1 MPKKDTADIFEE
13 KTSSLKKSQ
22 EKIKV
27 FKDLLDSL
35 DEIDSKKKLLWKE
48 IYDNAISDRNLADML
63 FTDSWQRM
71 NGQNALTHES
81 IGSTMA
87 KYLERM
93 CKSNEQILRLAE
105 LIQKA
110 EEKSNKI
117 DTDNLFNEIIGE

>member
-1 MPKKDTADIFEE
+1 MSSKKSE
-13 KTSSLKKSQ
+13 KTIDNNLDKVKSTDA
-22 EKIKV
+22 KV
-27 FKDLLDSL
+27 KAFGNLLDSIEDL
-35 DEIDSKKKLLWKE
+35 DDRKKLLWKE
-48 IYDNAISDRNLADML
+48 IYDNAINDRNLADML

-71 NGQNALTHES
+71 NGQNALTHDA

-110 EEKSNKI
+110 EEKANQI
-117 DTDNLFNEIIGE
+117 DTDNLFSEIVGQ